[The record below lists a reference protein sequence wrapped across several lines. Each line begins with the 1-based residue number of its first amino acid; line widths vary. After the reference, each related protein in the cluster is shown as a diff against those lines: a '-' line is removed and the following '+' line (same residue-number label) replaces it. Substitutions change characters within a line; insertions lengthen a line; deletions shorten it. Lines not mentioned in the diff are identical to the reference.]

1 MPVALLTQALVA
13 GAMNLDSTPTART
26 MANILGWQS
35 RVRIIV
41 ALIYG
46 AATMALQSF
55 DMLLGSVTTILAT
68 LAAYIAVTLLTAYL
82 AKRYRNLAEVAVGIA
97 ITSDIAF
104 LFAVTGVT
112 SSPAYYSRVLI
123 LSFFIVHTS
132 ETYFGRA
139 HAMLAL
145 MVSALGYVALV
156 ANAISGGAAIVFG
169 ESLWSVLAFWATGSA
184 LVLHYGEIQRRLAK
198 IVALF
203 ERAEQGDFTQ
213 AYDIENDRYPDAVT
227 RVGRAY
233 NRVQSHLSEMV
244 LNDALTGCLNRRG
257 FDQALAREVARSSRA
272 GSELALI
279 AVDLD
284 DFKKVND
291 NYGHLGGDVVLGEFG
306 AMMGVGARAGDMVAR
321 TGGEEFSILLPDT
334 GIDGA
339 QLVAERLCERIR
351 THVFIVNG
359 RPVSITA
366 SFGVVATRPGRDES
380 DANLKQRADEAL
392 YAAKDAGRDQV
403 KVWTPEMRTRM
414 RGTKSGERERAA
426 AKS

>member
-1 MPVALLTQALVA
+1 
-13 GAMNLDSTPTART
+13 MNLDSTPTART

-46 AATMALQSF
+46 AATMALQAF
-55 DMLLGSVTTILAT
+55 DMLLGSVSTILAT
-68 LAAYIAVTLLTAYL
+68 LAAYIAVTFVTAFL

-244 LNDALTGCLNRRG
+244 LNDVLTGCLNRRG

-306 AMMGVGARAGDMVAR
+306 AMMRAAARAGDMVAR

-351 THVFIVNG
+351 NHAFIVNG
-359 RPVSITA
+359 RPVTITA
-366 SFGVVATRPGRDES
+366 SFGVIATRPGRDES
-380 DANLKQRADEAL
+380 DANLKLRADEAL

-403 KVWTPEMRTRM
+403 KVWTPDMRSRM
-414 RGTKSGERERAA
+414 RGTRSGEREKVA

>member
-1 MPVALLTQALVA
+1 
-13 GAMNLDSTPTART
+13 MNLDSTPTART

-41 ALIYG
+41 AVIYG
-46 AATMALQSF
+46 AATMALQAF

-68 LAAYIAVTLLTAYL
+68 LAAYVAVTLLTAFL
-82 AKRYRNLAEVAVGIA
+82 AKHYRNLAEVAVGIA

-233 NRVQSHLSEMV
+233 NRVQAHLSEMV

-257 FDQALAREVARSSRA
+257 FDQSLAREVARSSRA

-291 NYGHLGGDVVLGEFG
+291 SYGHLGGDVVLGEFG
-306 AMMGVGARAGDMVAR
+306 AMMAVAARAGDMVAR

-339 QLVAERLCERIR
+339 KLVAERLCERIR
-351 THVFIVNG
+351 NHPFVVNG
-359 RPVSITA
+359 RPVNITA

-380 DANLKQRADEAL
+380 DANLKLRADEAL

-403 KVWTPEMRTRM
+403 KVWTPEMRSRM
-414 RGTKSGERERAA
+414 RGSRSGEREKVA
-426 AKS
+426 AKT

>member
-1 MPVALLTQALVA
+1 
-13 GAMNLDSTPTART
+13 MNLDSTPTART

-46 AATMALQSF
+46 AATMALQAF

-68 LAAYIAVTLLTAYL
+68 LAAYIVVTVITAFL
-82 AKRYRNLAEVAVGIA
+82 AMRYRSLAEVAVGIA

-145 MVSALGYVALV
+145 MMSALGYVALV

-233 NRVQSHLSEMV
+233 NRVQAHLSEMV

-257 FDQALAREVARSSRA
+257 FDQALAREVARSARA

-291 NYGHLGGDVVLGEFG
+291 SYGHLGGDVVLGEFG
-306 AMMGVGARAGDMVAR
+306 AMMRSAARAGDMVAR

-351 THVFIVNG
+351 RHGFIVNG
-359 RPVSITA
+359 RPVNITA
-366 SFGVVATRPGRDES
+366 SFGVIATRPGRDES
-380 DANLKQRADEAL
+380 DANLKLRADEAL
-392 YAAKDAGRDQV
+392 YAAKDGGRDQV
-403 KVWTPEMRTRM
+403 KVWTPDMRSRM
-414 RGTKSGERERAA
+414 RGTRSGERERVA

>member
-1 MPVALLTQALVA
+1 MSI
-13 GAMNLDSTPTART
+13 DSTPNART
-26 MANILGWQS
+26 LATILGWQS

-41 ALIYG
+41 GLIY
-46 AATMALQSF
+46 AVATMALQAF
-55 DMLLGSVTTILAT
+55 DMLLGSVSTIALT
-68 LAAYIAVTLLTAYL
+68 LAAYVAVTLTTAFI
-82 AKRYRNLAEVAVGIA
+82 ANRYRHLAEVAVGIA

-112 SSPAYYSRVLI
+112 SSPAYFSRVLI

-145 MVSALGYVALV
+145 IVSALGYIVLV

-184 LVLHYGEIQRRLAK
+184 LVLHYGEIQRRLSK

-213 AYDIENDRYPDAVT
+213 SYDIENDRYPDAVT

-233 NRVQSHLSEMV
+233 NRVQHHLSEMV

-257 FDQALAREVARSSRA
+257 FDQALTREVARSSRA
-272 GSELALI
+272 ESELSLI
-279 AVDLD
+279 AIDLD

-291 NYGHLGGDVVLGEFG
+291 SYGHMGGDVVLGEFG
-306 AMMGVGARAGDMVAR
+306 IMLTQAARAGDMVAR

-334 GIDGA
+334 GVEGA
-339 QLVAERLCERIR
+339 QLVAERLCERVR
-351 THVFIVNG
+351 NHTFVVNG
-359 RPVSITA
+359 RPVKITA

-380 DANLKQRADEAL
+380 DANLKLRADESL

-403 KVWTPEMRTRM
+403 KVWTPDMRSRM
-414 RGTKSGERERAA
+414 RGTRSGERERTGTKPATR
-426 AKS
+426 